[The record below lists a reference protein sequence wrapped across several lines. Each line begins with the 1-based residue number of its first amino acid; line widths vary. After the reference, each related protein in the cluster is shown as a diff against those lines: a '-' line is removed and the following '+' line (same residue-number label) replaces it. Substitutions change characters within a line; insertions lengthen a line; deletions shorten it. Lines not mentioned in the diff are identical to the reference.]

1 MESILDTLESRY
13 TASLEDCQGLPD
25 VQRAQAEKRFCK
37 ALEKALGDADGI
49 ARAYQAWQ
57 TAADSDEMSIDKE
70 TANLA
75 TRWLK
80 AADLARQAGMRDL
93 GEDTGAYFDIRLH

>member
-1 MESILDTLESRY
+1 MESSLDVPY
-13 TASLEDCQGLPD
+13 TASLEDCPGLPEI
-25 VQRAQAEKRFCK
+25 QRSLAEKRYCK
-37 ALEKALGDADGI
+37 ALEKALGDATGV
-49 ARAYQAWQ
+49 AHAFQAWQ
-57 TAADSDEMSIDKE
+57 TAADSDEISIDKE

-93 GEDTGAYFDIRLH
+93 GEDTGAYFDVRLH